1 MKTSN
6 ICSLPPEQREA
17 IEQDKQRWALANKMA
32 NTQAADQ
39 IKRWLFN
46 QADLSYSDDM
56 AKRLRICWKNKV
68 K

>member
-1 MKTSN
+1 MNLCNLTT
-6 ICSLPPEQREA
+6 EQREA

-32 NTQAADQ
+32 STQTADQ

-68 K
+68 KNI